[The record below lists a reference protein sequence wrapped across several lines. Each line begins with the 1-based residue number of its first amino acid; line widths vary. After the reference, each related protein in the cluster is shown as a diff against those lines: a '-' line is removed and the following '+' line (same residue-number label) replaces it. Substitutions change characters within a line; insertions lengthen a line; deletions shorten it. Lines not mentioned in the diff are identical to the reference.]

1 MSAVRTEWNPFT
13 VARPDHEDILLRL
26 AIRDDAYVDEV
37 LASRVANLAASHQ
50 DAKTHA
56 LVRLG
61 ALVCVDA
68 ATPSYLAAVDVA
80 RDSGATDDEIV
91 GTLVA
96 LVPVVG
102 IPRVVSAAPRLG
114 LALGFDVT
122 AALEHFEG
130 DTLSL

>member
-1 MSAVRTEWNPFT
+1 M
-13 VARPDHEDILLRL
+13 ARPDHEELLLRL

-37 LASRVANLAASHQ
+37 LASTAANVAASHQ
-50 DAKTHA
+50 DAKTHS

-68 ATPSYLAAVDVA
+68 ATPSYLAAIDVA
-80 RDSGATDDEIV
+80 RESGASDDEIV

-96 LVPVVG
+96 LIPVVG
-102 IPRVVSAAPRLG
+102 VPRVVSAAPKLG

-122 AALEHFEG
+122 RALEEYEG
-130 DTLSL
+130 APF

>member
-1 MSAVRTEWNPFT
+1 MTAAPREWNEFT
-13 VARPDHEDILLRL
+13 VPRPDHEETLLRL

-37 LASRVANLAASHQ
+37 LASKAANVAASHQ

-68 ATPSYLAAVDVA
+68 ATPSYLAAIDAA
-80 RDSGATDDEIV
+80 RESGASDDEIV

-96 LVPVVG
+96 LITVVG
-102 IPRVVSAAPRLG
+102 VPRVVSAAPKLG
-114 LALGFDVT
+114 LALGFDLT
-122 AALEHFEG
+122 SALEECEG
-130 DTLSL
+130 VRY